1 MEVLKEIFS
10 GNLSGVGLLTSNE
23 YKKAS
28 NKLIEMFDEIIEKIN
43 EEDLELFED
52 LMRANDE
59 FVSISEEEF
68 YKYGFKTGVLL
79 GIECNNIKL

>member
-1 MEVLKEIFS
+1 MEILKEIFN

-23 YKKAS
+23 YKNAS
-28 NKLIEMFDEIIEKIN
+28 NKLIEMFDKIKEKLN
-43 EEDLELFED
+43 EEDLVLFED
-52 LMRANDE
+52 LMRASDE

-79 GIECNNIKL
+79 GIECCDK